1 VLAAVVQCSP
11 LERDAHLDAIAKRFD
26 IRRRTLAELVSA
38 ASAKASSSSS
48 TAGSTPTTTTSDR
61 PQVVARGRQLR
72 DIVADTWQAVLAA
85 NDPPRLFVRGGVLVR
100 VKHDE
105 AGARLEAL
113 DEAATYGLLARVGDW
128 VQVTD
133 EGAEAVFPPHDVAR
147 DLLAYPSQKLPRLE
161 EVIAAPVFG
170 RNGQVLERAGY
181 HEGDR
186 VWLELP
192 EGLDLPSVP
201 ATPTE

>member
-1 VLAAVVQCSP
+1 MLAAVVQCSP
-11 LERDAHLDAIAKRFD
+11 LERDARLDAIAKRFD
-26 IRRRTLAELVSA
+26 IRRRTLAVLVSA
-38 ASAKASSSSS
+38 ASAKASTTS
-48 TAGSTPTTTTSDR
+48 TTSASTTTPDR

-72 DIVADTWQAVLAA
+72 DIVADTWQAVPAA

-133 EGAEAVFPPHDVAR
+133 EGVVGPRTNERGFRCRPLKQQALRNVGRCRANAKAPPKAR
-147 DLLAYPSQKLPRLE
+147 
-161 EVIAAPVFG
+161 
-170 RNGQVLERAGY
+170 
-181 HEGDR
+181 
-186 VWLELP
+186 
-192 EGLDLPSVP
+192 
-201 ATPTE
+201 